1 MELDTTAKS
10 GSLVIDYY
18 PTKSWDNVKQ
28 HDKVLRI
35 LTLLGETI
43 SKKVIST
50 SQYVN
55 EVYDRIHN
63 FEYIDNNEDH
73 SNLYQFIT
81 LKEGEIK

>member
-1 MELDTTAKS
+1 MPMQIQTKS

-35 LTLLGETI
+35 LTLLGKTI